1 MTTTTLD
8 MDKMVPEIALQ
19 MAMEHKMY
27 SVADCSVYQLT
38 EEWQEQ
44 ILVQSKYASIAH
56 TLAELE
62 KVLGDEDPACVVLP
76 DDCAITNETLKAVL
90 SRNSADKTILWGVP
104 AHV

>member
-1 MTTTTLD
+1 MTTAVD
-8 MDKMVPEIALQ
+8 MDKLVPETALQ
-19 MAMEHKMY
+19 MAMEHRMY

-38 EEWQEQ
+38 EEWQEK
-44 ILVQSKYASIAH
+44 ILVQSGYASIAH

-62 KVLGDEDPACVVLP
+62 NVLGDEDPACVVLP
-76 DDCAITNETLKAVL
+76 DDSAITNETLKAVL